1 MIYWLTYLGDIY
13 PTYHIRSRMESKNG
27 VLIIKCGLMRKN
39 AKSSTY
45 QANRPIAYINNKQL
59 ELVSSY
65 KYLGIDINI
74 ELDWS
79 EKWVRIQK
87 RITPVLYL
95 LKRLK
100 QCAFDEK
107 ILVSV
112 YRSYVLSHISYS
124 SPAFPS
130 VSISTATEIQGVQS
144 RALKIIGLTEC
155 NALKTHGI
163 TTVRDF
169 IANTCVNVLKRIS
182 CDPTHPLTIKHTRE
196 IQRFTMASF
205 PFEYSRARTVALLL

>member
-1 MIYWLTYLGDIY
+1 MQNLPHTRQTDRQHILT
-13 PTYHIRSRMESKNG
+13 
-27 VLIIKCGLMRKN
+27 
-39 AKSSTY
+39 
-45 QANRPIAYINNKQL
+45 INN
-59 ELVSSY
+59 SSY

-95 LKRLK
+95 LKRLN

-112 YRSYVLSHISYS
+112 YRSYVLSHIIFS

-130 VSISTATEIQGVQS
+130 VSISTATKIQVVQS
-144 RALKIIGLTEC
+144 QALKIIGLTEC
-155 NALKTHGI
+155 NALKIHDI
-163 TTVRDF
+163 TTIGDF
-169 IANTCVNVLKRIS
+169 IAKTCVNILKRILY
-182 CDPTHPLTIKHTRE
+182 DPTHPLTIKHTHE
-196 IQRFTMASF
+196 IQRFTKSSF
-205 PFEYSRARTVALLL
+205 PFEYSRARTVALLLQQAYKNSLVPLFCLFQLRYFIY